1 MIKDRDREEYIKAM
15 DEISEEHLCEA
26 LHVVNGEKML
36 DKDSKKRSR
45 TDAWLIGGLAAASV
59 VAILGVATI
68 QLIRN
73 TQNIGHVVPSVEE
86 TEESSTEDSQ
96 NDTTQSITE
105 GEEVVTLT
113 VYSQW
118 SDLGSGNDGELQGWM
133 ADVLLEKLHVKLD
146 IRYISDMEHV
156 PEDADIICW
165 DSFYSEW
172 NSAVESGEM
181 LGWNS
186 AIESGEL
193 SDWNEDDLLA
203 GHGSYIM
210 EHFSKALAY
219 SAGLNDGIVY
229 GIGCDCAENIEDVE
243 GFGNIWYLRWD
254 LYQKLGCPSIRDLN
268 EYLAMLEDMGQAY
281 PENESGD
288 KTYAMSLNRRMD
300 AYWSAN
306 RIAMSYFG
314 YCEHGFGLYDP
325 ETGVYH
331 DCMEENGPYVQ
342 ALKFMNALYQKGLLD
357 PDSRT
362 QEYAG
367 TYEKTQ
373 AGRVFFHIFDTLGQV
388 YNEDNEENT
397 AQNRIMLP
405 VLPSEASPVQDGMDT
420 TGRFSGKMW
429 SISANTEYK
438 ERCMDVINWLYTP
451 DGVLTSCYGPQGLC
465 WDYNDDGYLYLTDF
479 GYQCWE
485 DGNTEMPEAYSGETF
500 YDGCL
505 MGWMDNYTVS
515 LYGTNAASPHG
526 ESYYWRYWKL
536 MQAEPSCEAEKTWRE
551 AYAKADSLWEYMK
564 KGENYTVLPRLELAN
579 GFSETQLTEQD
590 EEMRSRVEE
599 IIKEGSWDAVYA
611 KDDEEFARI
620 ISEMAEDAKKAGY
633 EQCIEVYQKD
643 AESRYAA
650 EEALRQSGNK

>member
-1 MIKDRDREEYIKAM
+1 MIKDRDRDEYIKAM

-26 LHVVNGEKML
+26 LRVLNGDDMI
-36 DKDSKKRSR
+36 DQDNKKKFRIGS
-45 TDAWLIGGLAAASV
+45 WMVGGLAAASV
-59 VAILGVATI
+59 LAIIGFATVK
-68 QLIRN
+68 LIKN
-73 TQNIGHVVPSVEE
+73 SQNIGNDRPSVEE
-86 TEESSTEDSQ
+86 TGERNTETSPD
-96 NDTTQSITE
+96 DTTDNTIEDQ
-105 GEEVVTLT
+105 EVVTLT

-133 ADVLLEKLHVKLD
+133 AEVLLEKLHVKLD
-146 IRYISDMEHV
+146 IRYISDIESV

-172 NSAVESGEM
+172 NAAVESGEM

-193 SDWNEDDLLA
+193 LDWNEDDLLA
-203 GHGSYIM
+203 RHGSYIM
-210 EHFSKALAY
+210 EHFTKALAY

-229 GIGCDCAENIEDVE
+229 GIGSDCAENIEDVE
-243 GFGNIWYLRWD
+243 VLGNTWCLRWD
-254 LYQKLGCPSIRDLN
+254 LYEKLGCPSVRDLD
-268 EYLAMLEDMGQAY
+268 EYLVMLEKMVQAY

-288 KTYAMSLNRRMD
+288 KTYAMSLDNIKD

-306 RIAMSYFG
+306 CLAMSYFG

-325 ETGVYH
+325 ETGAYH

-357 PDSRT
+357 PASRS
-362 QEYAG
+362 QAYAES
-367 TYEKTQ
+367 YEKLK
-373 AGRVFFHIFDTLGQV
+373 AGQVFFCIFEGES
-388 YNEDNEENT
+388 YNKKENMD
-397 AQNRIMLP
+397 QNRMMLP
-405 VLPSEASPVQDGMDT
+405 IIPDEASPVQAGIDT

-451 DGVLTSCYGPQGLC
+451 EGVLTSYYGPQGLC
-465 WDYNDDGYLYLTDF
+465 WDYDADGYLYLTDF
-479 GYQCWE
+479 GNQCWK
-485 DGNTEMPEAYSGETF
+485 DGNTEMPEAYSGTTF

-505 MGWMDNYTVS
+505 MVQGDDYTVS
-515 LYGTNAASPHG
+515 IYATNPDSPHG
-526 ESYYWRYWKL
+526 ENYNCVCWKL
-536 MQAEPSCEAEKTWRE
+536 MQAEPFYEIQNTWLE
-551 AYAKADSLWEYMK
+551 EYAKADSVWIYLKER
-564 KGENYTVLPRLELAN
+564 GNYTVLPRLELSG

-620 ISEMAEDAKKAGY
+620 ISEMTENAKKAGY
-633 EQCIEVYQKD
+633 DQCIEVYRKD